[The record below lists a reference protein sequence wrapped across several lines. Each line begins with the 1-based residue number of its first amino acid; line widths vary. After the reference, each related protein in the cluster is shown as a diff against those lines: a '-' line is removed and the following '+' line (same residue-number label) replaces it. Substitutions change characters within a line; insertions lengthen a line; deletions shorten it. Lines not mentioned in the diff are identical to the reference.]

1 MSDMNQVW
9 LSGRLTRVP
18 ELRRTPEGTAVCDF
32 SIASNRYS
40 KRVDA
45 TTGKN
50 QQLTTF
56 TKVTVWNKAAE
67 VLATKL
73 TTGDTVQV
81 LGYLVDDNFEQKDGS
96 GKTSGRLKVKA
107 SQVTLVN
114 KHSKDAEETT
124 ESEASFE
131 DSEG

>member
-9 LSGRLTRVP
+9 LSGRLTRAP
-18 ELRRTPEGTAVCDF
+18 ELRRTPEGVAVCDF

-45 TTGKN
+45 TGKN

-56 TKVTVWNKAAE
+56 SKVTVWNKAAE

-73 TTGDTVQV
+73 ATGDTVQV

-96 GKTSGRLKVKA
+96 GKTSGRLKIKA
-107 SQVTLVN
+107 SQVTLMN
-114 KHSKDAEETT
+114 KSSKDQEDSV
-124 ESEASFE
+124 SEASFE
-131 DSEG
+131 DNEG

>member
-9 LSGRLTRVP
+9 LSGRLTRTP
-18 ELRRTPEGTAVCDF
+18 ELRRTPSGVAVCDF

-40 KRVDA
+40 KRADPQ
-45 TTGKN
+45 GKH

-67 VLATKL
+67 VLSTKL
-73 TTGDTVQV
+73 ATGDAVQV

-107 SQVTLVN
+107 LQVTLIGKN
-114 KHSKDAEETT
+114 SKQPDEVVEA
-124 ESEASFE
+124 EASFD

>member
-9 LSGRLTRVP
+9 LSGRLTRAP
-18 ELRRTPEGTAVCDF
+18 ELRKTPSGVAVCDF

-40 KRVDA
+40 KRPDA
-45 TTGKN
+45 TGKP

-67 VLATKL
+67 VLSGKL
-73 TTGDTVQV
+73 NTGDTVQV

-96 GKTSGRLKVKA
+96 GKTSGRLKIKA
-107 SQVTLVN
+107 VQVSLVN
-114 KHSKDAEETT
+114 KASKHAEEPSET
-124 ESEASFE
+124 EPVFE
-131 DSEG
+131 DSES

>member
-9 LSGRLTRVP
+9 LSGRLTRNP
-18 ELRRTPEGTAVCDF
+18 ELRRTPSGVAVCDF

-45 TTGKN
+45 TGKH

-56 TKVTVWNKAAE
+56 SKVTVWNKAAE

-73 TTGDTVQV
+73 STGDAVQV

-107 SQVTLVN
+107 LQVTLV
-114 KHSKDAEETT
+114 SKNSKQTT
-124 ESEASFE
+124 ENTEPEASFE
-131 DSEG
+131 DHEG